1 MEEKEFIYHLKNT
14 LAQYEGVKNLNLSGG
29 KQCGVRCPF
38 CLDSHIKHH
47 HHMTIKYSLQP
58 IFHCFRCNSSGIVD
72 KEFLLALNIYDPDF
86 FKILEEVN
94 KENIKNYK
102 KNKSISKTNPILI
115 SNNNYKIPNTIYEDY
130 KDKLIYLKSRINQD
144 ISLDIIQKYKVILSI
159 YDFLDYNNIYKYSQK
174 EEFMDILDKN
184 YIGFLS
190 IDNNFII
197 LRKIDDS
204 NNLMRFFDYNILGK
218 EENKLKLYSI
228 SNEVDIFSSDITLH
242 IGEGYFDI
250 INVER
255 LLKDKIEYDKNI
267 FCSVGGKNFNNVIN
281 YFYSLG
287 FLNMNINIYSDGGES
302 GITIEE
308 YQKMF
313 RSNKNLSILKP
324 KINIYYN
331 NVEGEKDFGVK
342 EIEFKKNVLIY

>member
-14 LAQYEGVKNLNLSGG
+14 LAQYQGKKKLNVSGG
-29 KQCGVRCPF
+29 NQGIVSCPE
-38 CLDSHIKHH
+38 CNDGNHNIHCY
-47 HHMTIKYSLQP
+47 IKYSIPPLRN
-58 IFHCFRCNSSGIVD
+58 CFRCNSSGIVD
-72 KEFLLALNIYDPDF
+72 KEFLISLGIYDVDF

-102 KNKSISKTNPILI
+102 KNKSISKANPILI
-115 SNNNYKIPNTIYEDY
+115 SSNNYKTPNTIYEDY
-130 KDKLIYLKSRINQD
+130 RDKLIYLKSRINQN

-159 YDFLDYNNIYKYSQK
+159 YDFLDYNNIYNYSQK

-197 LRKIDDS
+197 LRKIDDN

-228 SNEVDIFSSDITLH
+228 SNEVDIFSSNITLH

-255 LLKDKIEYDKNI
+255 LLKDKIEYNKNI

-287 FLNMNINIYSDGGES
+287 FLNMNINIYSDNDVSMED
-302 GITIEE
+302 

-313 RSNKNLSILKP
+313 RSNKNLSMLKP

-331 NVEGEKDFGVK
+331 GVKCEKDFGVK